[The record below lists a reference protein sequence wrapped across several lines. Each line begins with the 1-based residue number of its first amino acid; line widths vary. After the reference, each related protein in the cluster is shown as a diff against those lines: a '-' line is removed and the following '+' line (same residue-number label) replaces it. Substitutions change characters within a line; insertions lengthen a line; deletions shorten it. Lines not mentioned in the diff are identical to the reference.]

1 MSQTAT
7 THGARD
13 HARAMGGT
21 TVTAMPTIPARA
33 AVNLPSGVGP
43 GQVTWDEIVAAGGYA
58 SKVVRRGT
66 AVQFTDLHGDACA
79 HLLLH
84 RADQP
89 GERLNVADTVKVQW
103 QAYLGRGT
111 VLLSDM
117 GRALAT
123 IVADTSGRHD
133 AFCGGSNRVVN
144 DRRYGDGS
152 LHQGAPNARD
162 RFVVALTKHG
172 LSRRDVGP
180 NVSFFKGVRI
190 DGDGALRFEAHEPRP
205 MARVTVLA
213 ELDLLVT
220 VVNVVHVLDPRDDY
234 VVTDLRLTAWD
245 AQPTGPADPQWTS
258 TPERERA
265 YLNSEDL
272 LAGAPG

>member
-13 HARAMGGT
+13 HARAMGGA
-21 TVTAMPTIPARA
+21 TVSAMPTIPARSA
-33 AVNLPSGVGP
+33 TDLPPGVEP
-43 GQVTWDEIVAAGGYA
+43 GQVTWDEVVAGGGYTA
-58 SKVVRRGT
+58 KVVRRGT
-66 AVQFTDLHGDACA
+66 AVRLTDLHGDACA
-79 HLLLH
+79 HVLLH

-89 GERLNVADTVKVQW
+89 SERLNVADTVKVQW
-103 QAYLGRGT
+103 QAYLGEGT

-123 IVADTSGRHD
+123 IVADTSGHHD
-133 AFCGGSNRVVN
+133 AFCGGSNRAGN
-144 DRRYGDGS
+144 DHRYGDGS
-152 LHQGAPNARD
+152 LHRGAPNARD

-190 DGDGALRFEAHEPRP
+190 EDDGTLRFEAQEPRP
-205 MARVTVLA
+205 MAQVTLLA

-220 VVNVVHVLDPRDDY
+220 IVNVAHVLDPREAY
-234 VVTDLRLTAWD
+234 VVTDLRVTAWD
-245 AQPTGPADPQWTS
+245 APPTGEADPQWTS

-265 YLNSEDL
+265 YRNSEDA
-272 LAGAPG
+272 LAGAPR